1 MTTNV
6 TTRIIDQYQ
15 LRREVSQP
23 PDLATL
29 LLSRLMY
36 TPPGRRTNA
45 IANLERRLKE
55 GDLEGVKGN
64 QSHAFARWLYDYLVI
79 NKTVKGVSFYP
90 IHPALSLSTNGE
102 GSRVEGFIEA
112 LARSFTEGERD
123 ALITALWSK
132 SAMPAFEQMLYDM
145 IEWQLP
151 ADGIAPPADP
161 TRFASAAPLADDA
174 PPGDQLFHQT
184 KEDLL
189 SLAQVTV
196 GVQSF
201 VGHSGRLLALNMSRY
216 LLAQANVGVELPI
229 YAAPA
234 ADTHEGVKTLAHEII
249 EVHHARFAQ
258 ALEQQFRQAVET
270 AQADLGWRHDPDDE
284 HDARKIIK
292 KIFHSRANVIP
303 PDKYIEYRAKFG
315 SITNMAYYYYWIQGY
330 SRGRFLRQLH
340 ASHLNLA
347 KKAGYANSR
356 SRYSHWHFYWL
367 SPSLVETLLLVTEA
381 RTDKSRL
388 LVSRLLQL
396 WQERYG
402 LAVTINE
409 TWQDVYNANF
419 RSLGNPE
426 SLNEANERRFNEI
439 LAERGR
445 LYKNSD
451 DFPWVIL
458 RD

>member
-6 TTRIIDQYQ
+6 TTRIINHYQ

-29 LLSRLMY
+29 LLSRLAY
-36 TPPGRRTNA
+36 TPPGRRTNV

-55 GDLEGVKGN
+55 GDLEGVKGS
-64 QSHAFARWLYDYLVI
+64 QSQAFTGWLYNYLVI
-79 NKTVKGVSFYP
+79 NQTVKGVSFYP

-112 LARSFTEGERD
+112 LALSFTQAEQN
-123 ALITALWSK
+123 ALLTTLWSK
-132 SAMPAFEQMLYDM
+132 SALPAFEQMLYDV

-151 ADGIAPPADP
+151 AEGIAPPPDP
-161 TRFASAAPLADDA
+161 LRFAASDA
-174 PPGDQLFHQT
+174 PDGDSTSGAQIFRQT

-189 SLAQVTV
+189 ALADVTV

-201 VGHSGRLLALNMSRY
+201 ISHSGRLLALNMSRY
-216 LLAQANVGVELPI
+216 LLAQANVGRDLPI

-249 EVHHARFAQ
+249 EVHHAQFAQ
-258 ALEQQFRQAVET
+258 ALERQFRHAVAT
-270 AQADLGWRHDPDDE
+270 AQASLGWEDDPDNE
-284 HDARKIIK
+284 ADARDIVKR
-292 KIFHSRANVIP
+292 IFHSRANVIP
-303 PDKYIEYRAKFG
+303 AGKYHTYQKDYG
-315 SITNMAYYYYWIQGY
+315 SIASMAYYYYWIHGY

-356 SRYSHWHFYWL
+356 SRYSAWHFYWL
-367 SPSLVETLLLVTEA
+367 SPALIETLLLITQA
-381 RTDKSRL
+381 RTDKPRM

-396 WQERYG
+396 WHERYD

-409 TWQDVYNANF
+409 TWQDVYNRDF

-426 SLNEANERRFNEI
+426 SLNEANERRFNEL

>member
-1 MTTNV
+1 MTKNV
-6 TTRIIDQYQ
+6 TTRIIEQYQ

-29 LLSRLMY
+29 LLARLIY
-36 TPPGRRTNA
+36 TTPGRRTQP
-45 IANLERRLKE
+45 IANLEQRLQN
-55 GDLEGVKGN
+55 GTLENMSG
-64 QSHAFARWLYDYLVI
+64 SHSAAFTRWLYDYLRI
-79 NKTVKGVSFYP
+79 NQTVKGISFYP

-112 LARSFTEGERD
+112 LARSFTQVERD
-123 ALITALWSK
+123 ALRDALWSK
-132 SAMPAFEQMLYDM
+132 SAMPAFEQMLYDL
-145 IEWQLP
+145 IDWQLP
-151 ADGIAPPADP
+151 AEGIAPPADP
-161 TRFASAAPLADDA
+161 VRFAHPDVPANDASADSQIL
-174 PPGDQLFHQT
+174 QQT

-189 SLAQVTV
+189 ALAVGTV

-201 VGHSGRLLALNMSRY
+201 ISHSGRLLALQISRF
-216 LLAQANVGVELPI
+216 LLAQAEIGDELPI

-234 ADTHEGVKTLAHEII
+234 ADSHEGVKTLAHEII

-258 ALEQQFRQAVET
+258 ALANQFKQAVAA
-270 AQADLGWRHDPDDE
+270 AQSDLGWEHDPDDE
-284 HDARKIIK
+284 YDARQIIK
-292 KIFHSRANVIP
+292 QIFHSRANVIP
-303 PDKYIEYRAKFG
+303 PGKYQTYRQDHG
-315 SITNMAYYYYWIQGY
+315 SIANMAYYYYWTHGY

-340 ASHLNLA
+340 AAHLNLA

-356 SRYSHWHFYWL
+356 SRYSTWHFYWL
-367 SPSLVETLLLVTEA
+367 SPSLVETLLLVTQT
-381 RTDKSRL
+381 RTDKPRML
-388 LVSRLLQL
+388 ISRLLQL
-396 WQERYG
+396 WRERYG
-402 LAVTINE
+402 LAVTIDE
-409 TWQDVYNANF
+409 TWQGVYNRDF

>member
-23 PDLATL
+23 PDLTTL
-29 LLSRLMY
+29 LLSRLIY
-36 TPPGRRTNA
+36 TPPGRRTNV
-45 IANLERRLKE
+45 IANLERSLKE
-55 GDLEGVKGN
+55 GELEGVKGS
-64 QSHAFARWLYDYLVI
+64 QSQAFARWLYNYLVI
-79 NKTVKGVSFYP
+79 NETVKGVSLYP
-90 IHPALSLSTNGE
+90 VHPALSLSTNGE

-112 LARSFTEGERD
+112 LARAFTEHERD
-123 ALITALWSK
+123 ALVEALWSK

-151 ADGIAPPADP
+151 QEGIAPPADAA
-161 TRFASAAPLADDA
+161 RFSSAAQLPKDA
-174 PPGDQLFHQT
+174 PLGAQLFQQT

-189 SLAQVTV
+189 SLAKVTV

-216 LLAQANVGVELPI
+216 LLTQANVGVDLPI

-249 EVHHARFAQ
+249 EVHHARFAK
-258 ALEQQFRQAVET
+258 ALEKQFRQAVEA
-270 AQADLGWRHDPDDE
+270 AQADLGWHDDPEDE
-284 HDARKIIK
+284 RDARQIVKQ
-292 KIFHSRANVIP
+292 IFHSRANVIP
-303 PDKYIEYRAKFG
+303 PNKYAEYRRNFG
-315 SITNMAYYYYWIQGY
+315 SITNMAFNYYWVQGY
-330 SRGRFLRQLH
+330 SRNRFLRQLH

-367 SPSLVETLLLVTEA
+367 SPSLVETLLLVTQA
-381 RTDKSRL
+381 RMDKPRM

-409 TWQDVYNANF
+409 TWQDTYDVNF
-419 RSLGNPE
+419 RMLGNPE